1 MKKIFLQN
9 KNIKKKTWLG
19 LTLVLFLV
27 LAVFTDSFRRPLVFI
42 FSPFLKLGQSINN
55 WRQSD
60 IQKEN
65 YGLKTE
71 IEDLKA
77 KLLLSQ
83 VLQKENE
90 QYENNKQYI
99 FASIVSRPPQ
109 APYDILLI
117 DAGAEHGIKTGT
129 TVTVFGDILLGS
141 VVEVF
146 AKISKVKLISFPGEE
161 TNVMI
166 EPTYDVGGISAIAIG
181 KGGENLE
188 IKLPSSIEIKSGDQ
202 IMTMETFPLSV
213 GVIEKVE
220 INFSDPFQKILFR
233 LPVNLQYLKYVMLEK

>member
-9 KNIKKKTWLG
+9 KYIV
-19 LTLVLFLV
+19 LVLFLA
-27 LAVFTDSFRRPLVFI
+27 LAVFTDSFRRPLVFV
-42 FSPFLKLGQSINN
+42 FSPFIKLGQSINN

-71 IEDLKA
+71 IEELKA
-77 KLLLSQ
+77 KLLSYQ
-83 VLQKENE
+83 ALQKENGAIG
-90 QYENNKQYI
+90 NNKQYI

-117 DAGAEHGIKTGT
+117 DAGAEHGIKTGMA
-129 TVTVFGDILLGS
+129 VTAFGDILLGS
-141 VVEVF
+141 VAEVF
-146 AKISKVKLISFPGEE
+146 PKISKVKLISFPEE
-161 TNVMI
+161 EINVLI

-181 KGGENLE
+181 RGGENLE

-202 IMTMETFPLSV
+202 IMTMGTFPLSV
-213 GVIEKVE
+213 GVVEKVE
-220 INFSDPFQKILFR
+220 INLSDPFQKILFR
-233 LPVNLQYLKYVMLEK
+233 LPLNLQYLKYVMLEK